1 MVDEFRAAF
10 QELID
15 ASVATDPQQFPPA
28 VHKVYLLASQIPAS
42 ERELAL
48 EALTPLLSGDHA
60 APGII
65 ADLSV
70 VAGALVEM
78 GTDPGPAGIETLHS
92 LRTMGKGAIVF
103 VRAWE
108 RTGGGPPPDPD
119 AVTADAEARVAAEL
133 GPDAPAATMCWWT
146 IRRHGLAAR
155 TMLGEPGVRAH
166 TRGDPSLH
174 ADLAAIAN
182 QLSDL
187 LAEFDEV
194 RALLRMAEA
203 SSALVMDRTSGRAF
217 RVLFDGISDNFQLHT
232 LLADAL
238 IGPRGQG
245 LPGEA
250 PDPRWTASFRD
261 GPVDP
266 AAQTVWGWWNL
277 VAHDGAWVWN
287 EGVPAEIPTIDGEHV
302 LVLDEQ
308 PYPRSWNAGRR
319 LPHVRGW
326 LEVDSELDA
335 EDAALWWNR
344 VAPAEPAI
352 PDPDAQ
358 DHTPLPEPVVLH
370 TPAAEAQRVRGF
382 VPRAE
387 PDDRDQPAGTTPDG
401 HGPGAAPNAAA
412 PEGIPGRVG
421 TAPGHD
427 STGLP
432 ATGPGNGA
440 DGTNQNAGLADA
452 LPDEAAQESVPWEP
466 VPADQDLP
474 AVTEQRGSGAPTP
487 LTHQGEHGGPTN
499 APTFAGSAE
508 EDTAPAVEEPNP
520 TAPAPTGQ
528 GERASAP
535 GAPSTTAPTGLPR
548 MPRGVSQSS
557 GWGPAWR

>member
-28 VHKVYLLASQIPAS
+28 VHKVYLLASQIPTT

-78 GTDPGPAGIETLHS
+78 GTDPGPAGIEILHR

-103 VRAWE
+103 LRAWE
-108 RTGGGPPPDPD
+108 RTGGGTPPDPD
-119 AVTADAEARVAAEL
+119 AVTADAEARVAADL
-133 GPDAPAATMCWWT
+133 GTDAPAATMCWWT
-146 IRRHGLAAR
+146 IRRHGLAAK
-155 TMLGEPGVRAH
+155 TMLSESSVRAH
-166 TRGDPSLH
+166 IRRDPSLH
-174 ADLAAIAN
+174 AELVAIAN

-187 LAEFDEV
+187 LTEFDQV

-203 SSALVMDRTSGRAF
+203 TSALVMDRASGRAF
-217 RVLFDGISDNFQLHT
+217 RVLFDGIGDNFQLHT

-238 IGPRGQG
+238 IGPNGQG
-245 LPGEA
+245 LPGDA

-261 GPVDP
+261 SPVDP
-266 AAQTVWGWWNL
+266 AAHTVWGWWNM

-319 LPHVRGW
+319 HAHVRGW
-326 LEVDSELDA
+326 LEVESELS
-335 EDAALWWNR
+335 EDEAALWWKR
-344 VAPAEPAI
+344 VAPAEPAL
-352 PDPDAQ
+352 PDPEAE

-370 TPAAEAQRVRGF
+370 SPGQASGTEAQRVRGF
-382 VPRAE
+382 MPRAE
-387 PDDRDQPAGTTPDG
+387 PEPAP
-401 HGPGAAPNAAA
+401 GPEPA
-412 PEGIPGRVG
+412 PEPEES
-421 TAPGHD
+421 GHE
-427 STGLP
+427 GAGARP
-432 ATGPGNGA
+432 AEPENG
-440 DGTNQNAGLADA
+440 G
-452 LPDEAAQESVPWEP
+452 
-466 VPADQDLP
+466 
-474 AVTEQRGSGAPTP
+474 
-487 LTHQGEHGGPTN
+487 HQ
-499 APTFAGSAE
+499 SA
-508 EDTAPAVEEPNP
+508 P
-520 TAPAPTGQ
+520 TAPERSQADPARQDQDPDPDPDQGTPQAPQSAERTATDHGS
-528 GERASAP
+528 GEPPAAEHDAP
-535 GAPSTTAPTGLPR
+535 GPGPRGRTRQEPAQEEPATTELPAPAGAEQQEQQEGTGPSPAAPTGLPR

>member
-78 GTDPGPAGIETLHS
+78 GTDPGPAGVEILHR
-92 LRTMGKGAIVF
+92 LRTMGRGAIVF

-119 AVTADAEARVAAEL
+119 AVTADAEARVAADL

-155 TMLGEPGVRAH
+155 TMLGEPSVRAH
-166 TRGDPSLH
+166 TRNDPSTHTELV
-174 ADLAAIAN
+174 AIAH
-182 QLSDL
+182 QLSDHL
-187 LAEFDEV
+187 DEFDEV
-194 RALLRMAEA
+194 RALLRMAET
-203 SSALVMDRTSGRAF
+203 SSALVMDRASGRAF
-217 RVLFDGISDNFQLHT
+217 RVRFDGVSDNFQLHT

-238 IGPRGQG
+238 IGPHGQG
-245 LPGEA
+245 LPGDA

-287 EGVPAEIPTIDGEHV
+287 EGVPAEIPTIDSEHV

-319 LPHVRGW
+319 LPHVRAW
-326 LEVDSELDA
+326 LEVDSELDTEEA
-335 EDAALWWNR
+335 SLWWKR

-370 TPAAEAQRVRGF
+370 TPASEAQRVRGF
-382 VPRAE
+382 VPRVSTEDDDHRDPVEEPAAPDLATGSTTGLVDAPPRSTALPTTGHGDGTAPVDALPDRPAPSVEPWE
-387 PDDRDQPAGTTPDG
+387 PDLIDADDDGSGPHHPEQRGSADPDPREDDRAPRTHARSGAPATEGVADPPEEGERAAPSTAGPGERDRA
-401 HGPGAAPNAAA
+401 PGAAPAA
-412 PEGIPGRVG
+412 
-421 TAPGHD
+421 
-427 STGLP
+427 
-432 ATGPGNGA
+432 
-440 DGTNQNAGLADA
+440 
-452 LPDEAAQESVPWEP
+452 
-466 VPADQDLP
+466 
-474 AVTEQRGSGAPTP
+474 
-487 LTHQGEHGGPTN
+487 
-499 APTFAGSAE
+499 
-508 EDTAPAVEEPNP
+508 
-520 TAPAPTGQ
+520 
-528 GERASAP
+528 
-535 GAPSTTAPTGLPR
+535 TTPTGLPR

>member
-28 VHKVYLLASQIPAS
+28 VHKVYLLASQIPTS

-48 EALTPLLSGDHA
+48 EALTPLLTGDHA

-78 GTDPGPAGIETLHS
+78 GTEPGPAGTEILHR

-103 VRAWE
+103 LRAWE

-119 AVTADAEARVAAEL
+119 AVTADAEARVATEL

-155 TMLGEPGVRAH
+155 TMLAESSVRAH
-166 TRGDPSLH
+166 TRRDPALH
-174 ADLAAIAN
+174 AELVAIAN
-182 QLSDL
+182 QLSDQL
-187 LAEFDEV
+187 TEFGEV
-194 RALLRMAEA
+194 RALLSMAEA
-203 SSALVMDRTSGRAF
+203 ASALVMDRASGRAF
-217 RVLFDGISDNFQLHT
+217 RVLFDGIGDNFQLHT

-238 IGPRGQG
+238 IGPHRQG
-245 LPGEA
+245 LPGDA
-250 PDPRWTASFRD
+250 PDPRWTTSFRD

-277 VAHDGAWVWN
+277 VAHDGSWVWN
-287 EGVPAEIPTIDGEHV
+287 EGVPADIPTIDGEHV

-319 LPHVRGW
+319 HPHVRGW
-326 LEVDSELDA
+326 LEVDSELDPD
-335 EDAALWWNR
+335 EAALWWKR

-358 DHTPLPEPVVLH
+358 DHTPLPEPVVLN
-370 TPAAEAQRVRGF
+370 TPASEAQRVRGF
-382 VPRAE
+382 VPQLDDEDTPHPAPVGDPPEETAPE
-387 PDDRDQPAGTTPDG
+387 P
-401 HGPGAAPNAAA
+401 PGAAPAQDPTSNTSRDRADDAQGRGSATPDPADHAHHTPAMTTRFAAVQT
-412 PEGIPGRVG
+412 PEPEA
-421 TAPGHD
+421 TARDEREGHD
-427 STGLP
+427 Q
-432 ATGPGNGA
+432 
-440 DGTNQNAGLADA
+440 D
-452 LPDEAAQESVPWEP
+452 AAQ
-466 VPADQDLP
+466 PA
-474 AVTEQRGSGAPTP
+474 
-487 LTHQGEHGGPTN
+487 
-499 APTFAGSAE
+499 
-508 EDTAPAVEEPNP
+508 
-520 TAPAPTGQ
+520 APAPAHPPQ
-528 GERASAP
+528 DAADPEPERGSARP
-535 GAPSTTAPTGLPR
+535 APRPAHTTTTPTGLPQL
-548 MPRGVSQSS
+548 PRGVSQSS

>member
-78 GTDPGPAGIETLHS
+78 GTDPGPAGIETLHR

-166 TRGDPSLH
+166 TRRDPSLH
-174 ADLAAIAN
+174 AELVAIAN
-182 QLSDL
+182 QLSDQL
-187 LAEFDEV
+187 TEFDEV

-238 IGPRGQG
+238 IGPHGQG
-245 LPGEA
+245 LPGDP

-326 LEVDSELDA
+326 LQVDSELDT
-335 EDAALWWNR
+335 EEAALWWNR

-382 VPRAE
+382 VPRIE
-387 PDDRDQPAGTTPDG
+387 PEDRDQPTGTTPDR
-401 HGPGAAPNAAA
+401 HSPDAALTPAA
-412 PEGIPGRVG
+412 PEGIPGLTG
-421 TAPGHD
+421 TVAGDDP
-427 STGLP
+427 TGLP
-432 ATGPGNGA
+432 ATGHGSGSE
-440 DGTNQNAGLADA
+440 GTLRSTGPADA
-452 LPDEAAQESVPWEP
+452 LPDESAPQSAPWEP
-466 VPADQDLP
+466 PPADQELP
-474 AVTEQRGSGAPTP
+474 PATEQRGSGAPDPSSRQDGHGTP
-487 LTHQGEHGGPTN
+487 ATTHTS
-499 APTFAGSAE
+499 TGSAGE
-508 EDTAPAVEEPNP
+508 GTARSSEKPAP
-520 TAPAPTGQ
+520 TAPAPTGP
-528 GERASAP
+528 GEGTPAP
-535 GAPSTTAPTGLPR
+535 GAPSTSTPTGLPR

>member
-15 ASVATDPQQFPPA
+15 ASVSTDPQQFPPA
-28 VHKVYLLASQIPAS
+28 VHKVYLLASRIPPA

-78 GTDPGPAGIETLHS
+78 GTEPGPAGIEILHR

-108 RTGGGPPPDPD
+108 RTGGGTPPDPD
-119 AVTADAEARVAAEL
+119 TVTADAEARVAADL
-133 GPDAPAATMCWWT
+133 GADAPAATMCWWT
-146 IRRHGLAAR
+146 IRRHGLAAK
-155 TMLGEPGVRAH
+155 TMLSEPSVRSH
-166 TRGDPSLH
+166 TRRDPSLH
-174 ADLAAIAN
+174 AELVAIAN

-187 LAEFDEV
+187 LTEFDQL
-194 RALLRMAEA
+194 RALLRMAEVT
-203 SSALVMDRTSGRAF
+203 SALVMDRHSRRAF
-217 RVLFDGISDNFQLHT
+217 RVLFDGIGDNFQLHT

-245 LPGEA
+245 LPGEP

-266 AAQTVWGWWNL
+266 AAQTVWGWWNM
-277 VAHDGAWVWN
+277 VAHDGSWIWN

-319 LPHVRGW
+319 HSQVHGW
-326 LEVDSELDA
+326 LEVESELSPQEAD
-335 EDAALWWNR
+335 LWWKR
-344 VAPAEPAI
+344 VAPAEPAL
-352 PDPDAQ
+352 PAEEP
-358 DHTPLPEPVVLH
+358 TPLPEPVLLH
-370 TPAAEAQRVRGF
+370 NPSPEGEAQRVRGF

-387 PDDRDQPAGTTPDG
+387 TPPDETEPVPRADQQPSDPRPDEPAPAPDPEPTPVPEPDEDVAAPGEDTADEPAEQPSTPADREPGTTP
-401 HGPGAAPNAAA
+401 P
-412 PEGIPGRVG
+412 
-421 TAPGHD
+421 
-427 STGLP
+427 
-432 ATGPGNGA
+432 
-440 DGTNQNAGLADA
+440 
-452 LPDEAAQESVPWEP
+452 
-466 VPADQDLP
+466 
-474 AVTEQRGSGAPTP
+474 
-487 LTHQGEHGGPTN
+487 
-499 APTFAGSAE
+499 
-508 EDTAPAVEEPNP
+508 APAN
-520 TAPAPTGQ
+520 
-528 GERASAP
+528 S
-535 GAPSTTAPTGLPR
+535 SPTGLPR
-548 MPRGVSQSS
+548 LPRGVSNSS
-557 GWGPAWR
+557 AWGPTWR